1 MLDAVERLSPID
13 RISHLHELIQI
24 TLYIHRHKMKN
35 WNYLCILLLL
45 TLASRGE
52 TFSSSVLVGLNL
64 TFVKLLNTS
73 GTKQN
78 GSMAIL
84 PKMSQLSITSKQRI
98 PAKSSLLFCI
108 LYSYRRCITNIEHFS
123 SFDLMS
129 GTLSLKQVSY
139 SEWANNTWCHR
150 FFFLSSPL

>member
-1 MLDAVERLSPID
+1 MLDTVERLSPID

-35 WNYLCILLLL
+35 WNHLCILLLL

-84 PKMSQLSITSKQRI
+84 SKMSQLSITSKQRI
-98 PAKSSLLFCI
+98 SAKSSLLFCI

-139 SEWANNTWCHR
+139 SEWANNM
-150 FFFLSSPL
+150 SMVS

>member
-1 MLDAVERLSPID
+1 MLDTVERLSPID

-35 WNYLCILLLL
+35 WNHLCILLLL

-73 GTKQN
+73 CTKQN

-84 PKMSQLSITSKQRI
+84 SKMSQLSITSKQRI

-139 SEWANNTWCHR
+139 SEWANNI
-150 FFFLSSPL
+150 FMVS

>member
-1 MLDAVERLSPID
+1 MLDTVERLSPID

-35 WNYLCILLLL
+35 WNYLCSLLLL

-78 GSMAIL
+78 GSMANL

-139 SEWANNTWCHR
+139 SEWANNI
-150 FFFLSSPL
+150 FMVS

>member
-1 MLDAVERLSPID
+1 MERLSPID

-35 WNYLCILLLL
+35 WIYLCILLLL

-84 PKMSQLSITSKQRI
+84 PKMSQLSITTKQ
-98 PAKSSLLFCI
+98 SLLFCI

-139 SEWANNTWCHR
+139 SEWANNM
-150 FFFLSSPL
+150 SMVS

>member
-1 MLDAVERLSPID
+1 MLNTVERLSPID

-35 WNYLCILLLL
+35 WIYLCILLLL

-52 TFSSSVLVGLNL
+52 TFSSSILVGLNL

-84 PKMSQLSITSKQRI
+84 PKMSQLSITTKQ
-98 PAKSSLLFCI
+98 SLLFCI

-139 SEWANNTWCHR
+139 SEWANNM
-150 FFFLSSPL
+150 SMVS

>member
-1 MLDAVERLSPID
+1 MLDTVERLSPID

-84 PKMSQLSITSKQRI
+84 SKMSQLSITSKQRI
-98 PAKSSLLFCI
+98 SAKSSLLFCI

-139 SEWANNTWCHR
+139 SEWANNI
-150 FFFLSSPL
+150 FMVS

>member
-1 MLDAVERLSPID
+1 MLDTVERLSPID

-35 WNYLCILLLL
+35 WNHLCILLLL

-84 PKMSQLSITSKQRI
+84 PKMSQLSITLKQRI

-139 SEWANNTWCHR
+139 SEWANNM
-150 FFFLSSPL
+150 SMVS

>member
-1 MLDAVERLSPID
+1 MLDTVERLSPID

-35 WNYLCILLLL
+35 WNHLYILLLL

-139 SEWANNTWCHR
+139 SEWANNM
-150 FFFLSSPL
+150 SMVS

>member
-1 MLDAVERLSPID
+1 MLDTVERLSPID

-84 PKMSQLSITSKQRI
+84 SKMSQLSITSKQRI
-98 PAKSSLLFCI
+98 SAKSSLLFCI

-139 SEWANNTWCHR
+139 SEWANNM
-150 FFFLSSPL
+150 SMVS

>member
-1 MLDAVERLSPID
+1 MLDTVERLSPID

-98 PAKSSLLFCI
+98 SAKSSLLFCI

-139 SEWANNTWCHR
+139 SEWANNM
-150 FFFLSSPL
+150 SMVS

>member
-1 MLDAVERLSPID
+1 MLDTVERLSPID

-35 WNYLCILLLL
+35 WNHLCILLLL

-108 LYSYRRCITNIEHFS
+108 SYSYRRCITNIEHFS

-139 SEWANNTWCHR
+139 SEWANNI
-150 FFFLSSPL
+150 FMVS

>member
-1 MLDAVERLSPID
+1 MLDTVERLSPID

-139 SEWANNTWCHR
+139 SEWANNI
-150 FFFLSSPL
+150 FMVS

>member
-1 MLDAVERLSPID
+1 MLDTVERLSPID

-35 WNYLCILLLL
+35 WNHLCILLLL

-129 GTLSLKQVSY
+129 GTLSLKQVFY
-139 SEWANNTWCHR
+139 SEWANNI
-150 FFFLSSPL
+150 FMVS

>member
-1 MLDAVERLSPID
+1 MERLSPID

-24 TLYIHRHKMKN
+24 TLYIRRHKMKN
-35 WNYLCILLLL
+35 WIYLCILLLL

-84 PKMSQLSITSKQRI
+84 PKMSQLSITTKQ
-98 PAKSSLLFCI
+98 SLLFCI

-139 SEWANNTWCHR
+139 SEWANNM
-150 FFFLSSPL
+150 SMVS

>member
-1 MLDAVERLSPID
+1 MLDTVERLSPID

-35 WNYLCILLLL
+35 WIYLCILLLL

-52 TFSSSVLVGLNL
+52 TFSSSVLVGLKL

-139 SEWANNTWCHR
+139 SEWANNM
-150 FFFLSSPL
+150 SMVS

>member
-1 MLDAVERLSPID
+1 
-13 RISHLHELIQI
+13 
-24 TLYIHRHKMKN
+24 MKN

-139 SEWANNTWCHR
+139 SEWANNM
-150 FFFLSSPL
+150 SMVS

>member
-1 MLDAVERLSPID
+1 MLDTVERLSPID

-84 PKMSQLSITSKQRI
+84 SKMSQLSITSKQRI
-98 PAKSSLLFCI
+98 SAKSSLLFCI
-108 LYSYRRCITNIEHFS
+108 LYSYRRCITNVEHFS

-139 SEWANNTWCHR
+139 SEWANNI
-150 FFFLSSPL
+150 FMVS

>member
-1 MLDAVERLSPID
+1 MLDTVERLSPID

-35 WNYLCILLLL
+35 WNHLCILLLL
-45 TLASRGE
+45 TLVSRGE

-139 SEWANNTWCHR
+139 SEWANNM
-150 FFFLSSPL
+150 SMVS

>member
-1 MLDAVERLSPID
+1 MLDTVERLSPID

-35 WNYLCILLLL
+35 WNHLCILLLL

-139 SEWANNTWCHR
+139 SEWANNM
-150 FFFLSSPL
+150 SMVS

>member
-1 MLDAVERLSPID
+1 MLNTVERLSPID

-35 WNYLCILLLL
+35 WIYLCILLLL

-78 GSMAIL
+78 GSMTIL
-84 PKMSQLSITSKQRI
+84 PKMSQLSITTKQ
-98 PAKSSLLFCI
+98 SLLFCI

-139 SEWANNTWCHR
+139 SEWANNM
-150 FFFLSSPL
+150 SMVS

>member
-1 MLDAVERLSPID
+1 
-13 RISHLHELIQI
+13 
-24 TLYIHRHKMKN
+24 MKN

-98 PAKSSLLFCI
+98 PATSSLLFCI
-108 LYSYRRCITNIEHFS
+108 FYSYRRCITNIEHFS

-139 SEWANNTWCHR
+139 SEWANNM
-150 FFFLSSPL
+150 SMVS

>member
-1 MLDAVERLSPID
+1 MLDTVERLSPID

-35 WNYLCILLLL
+35 WNHLCILLLL

-52 TFSSSVLVGLNL
+52 TISSSVLVGLNL

-139 SEWANNTWCHR
+139 SEWANNM
-150 FFFLSSPL
+150 SMVS

>member
-1 MLDAVERLSPID
+1 MLDTVERLSPID

-35 WNYLCILLLL
+35 WNHLCILLLL

-52 TFSSSVLVGLNL
+52 TISSSVLVGLNL
-64 TFVKLLNTS
+64 TFVELLNTS

-139 SEWANNTWCHR
+139 SEWANNM
-150 FFFLSSPL
+150 SMVS

>member
-35 WNYLCILLLL
+35 WIYLCILLLL

-139 SEWANNTWCHR
+139 SEWANNM
-150 FFFLSSPL
+150 SMVS

>member
-1 MLDAVERLSPID
+1 MLNTVERLSPID

-35 WNYLCILLLL
+35 WNHLCILLLL

-139 SEWANNTWCHR
+139 SEWANNM
-150 FFFLSSPL
+150 SMVS

>member
-1 MLDAVERLSPID
+1 MLDTVERLSPID

-35 WNYLCILLLL
+35 WNHLCILLLL

-98 PAKSSLLFCI
+98 SAKSSLLFCI

-139 SEWANNTWCHR
+139 LEWANNM
-150 FFFLSSPL
+150 SMVS

>member
-1 MLDAVERLSPID
+1 MERLSPID

-35 WNYLCILLLL
+35 WIYLCILLLL

-78 GSMAIL
+78 GSSLIL
-84 PKMSQLSITSKQRI
+84 PKMSQLSITTKQ
-98 PAKSSLLFCI
+98 SLLFCI

-139 SEWANNTWCHR
+139 SEWANNM
-150 FFFLSSPL
+150 SMVS

>member
-1 MLDAVERLSPID
+1 MLDTVERLSPID

-35 WNYLCILLLL
+35 WNHLCVLLLL

-139 SEWANNTWCHR
+139 SEWANNM
-150 FFFLSSPL
+150 SMVS

>member
-1 MLDAVERLSPID
+1 MLDTVERLSPID

-35 WNYLCILLLL
+35 WNHLCILLLL

-98 PAKSSLLFCI
+98 SAKSSLLFCI

-139 SEWANNTWCHR
+139 SEWANNM
-150 FFFLSSPL
+150 SMVS

>member
-1 MLDAVERLSPID
+1 MLHTVERLSPID

-24 TLYIHRHKMKN
+24 NLYIHRHKMKN
-35 WNYLCILLLL
+35 WNHLCILLLL

-98 PAKSSLLFCI
+98 PATSSLLFCI

-139 SEWANNTWCHR
+139 SEWANNM
-150 FFFLSSPL
+150 SMVS

>member
-1 MLDAVERLSPID
+1 MLDTVERLSPID
-13 RISHLHELIQI
+13 RISHLDELIQI

-35 WNYLCILLLL
+35 WNHLCILLLL

-84 PKMSQLSITSKQRI
+84 PKMSQLSITLKQRI

-139 SEWANNTWCHR
+139 SEWANNI
-150 FFFLSSPL
+150 FMVS

>member
-1 MLDAVERLSPID
+1 MERLSPID

-35 WNYLCILLLL
+35 WIYLCILLLL

-52 TFSSSVLVGLNL
+52 TFSSSILVGLNL

-78 GSMAIL
+78 RSSLIL
-84 PKMSQLSITSKQRI
+84 PKMSQLSITTKQ
-98 PAKSSLLFCI
+98 SLLFCI

-139 SEWANNTWCHR
+139 SEWANNM
-150 FFFLSSPL
+150 SMVS

>member
-1 MLDAVERLSPID
+1 MLDTVERLSPID

-35 WNYLCILLLL
+35 WNHLCILLLL

-108 LYSYRRCITNIEHFS
+108 LYSYRRCTTNIEHFS

-139 SEWANNTWCHR
+139 SEWANNM
-150 FFFLSSPL
+150 SMVS

>member
-1 MLDAVERLSPID
+1 MERLSPID

-35 WNYLCILLLL
+35 WIYLCILLLL

-78 GSMAIL
+78 GSSLIL

-98 PAKSSLLFCI
+98 PAKSSLLYFVFI
-108 LYSYRRCITNIEHFS
+108 S
-123 SFDLMS
+123 SLHY
-129 GTLSLKQVSY
+129 K
-139 SEWANNTWCHR
+139 HR
-150 FFFLSSPL
+150 AFFLIWLNVRDSQFKTGVLFGVGKQHVYGVIGFSFFLLPCEFML

>member
-1 MLDAVERLSPID
+1 MLDTVERLSPID

-35 WNYLCILLLL
+35 WNHLCILLLL

-108 LYSYRRCITNIEHFS
+108 LYSYRRCIANIEHFS

-139 SEWANNTWCHR
+139 SEWANNM
-150 FFFLSSPL
+150 SMVS

>member
-1 MLDAVERLSPID
+1 MLDTVERLSPID

-35 WNYLCILLLL
+35 WNHLCTLLLL

-139 SEWANNTWCHR
+139 SEWANNI
-150 FFFLSSPL
+150 FMVS

>member
-35 WNYLCILLLL
+35 WIYLCILLLL

-84 PKMSQLSITSKQRI
+84 PKMSQLSITTKQ
-98 PAKSSLLFCI
+98 SLLFCI

-139 SEWANNTWCHR
+139 SEWANNM
-150 FFFLSSPL
+150 SMVS

>member
-1 MLDAVERLSPID
+1 MLDTVERLSPID

-35 WNYLCILLLL
+35 WNHLCILLLL

-73 GTKQN
+73 GTEQN

-139 SEWANNTWCHR
+139 SEWANNM
-150 FFFLSSPL
+150 SMVS

>member
-1 MLDAVERLSPID
+1 MLDTVERLSPID

-35 WNYLCILLLL
+35 WNHLCILLLL

-108 LYSYRRCITNIEHFS
+108 LYSYRFCITNIEHFS

-139 SEWANNTWCHR
+139 SEWANNM
-150 FFFLSSPL
+150 SMVS

>member
-1 MLDAVERLSPID
+1 MLDTVERLSPID

-35 WNYLCILLLL
+35 WNHLYILLLL

-73 GTKQN
+73 GIKQN

-139 SEWANNTWCHR
+139 SEWANNM
-150 FFFLSSPL
+150 SMVS